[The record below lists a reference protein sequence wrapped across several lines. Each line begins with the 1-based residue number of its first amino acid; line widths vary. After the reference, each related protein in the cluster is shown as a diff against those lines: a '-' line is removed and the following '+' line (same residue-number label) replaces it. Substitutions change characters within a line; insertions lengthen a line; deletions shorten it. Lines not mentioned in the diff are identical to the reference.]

1 VAVIKNRPPAERG
14 HRGFFK
20 KGEEGEKSMPKKGTD
35 EMRDQIQRLMGDLL
49 KDAKPLGYQPDPSF
63 HPPMDV
69 YETENELVVVME
81 IAGMRAEDIH
91 VVFEKDTLAIS
102 GERVEVC
109 SSPKIRLH
117 QMEIDYG
124 DFYRTLYIPFPLK
137 ADEIR
142 AVYRQGF
149 LTVTIPKRKETGPKV
164 VEVNIR

>member
-1 VAVIKNRPPAERG
+1 
-14 HRGFFK
+14 
-20 KGEEGEKSMPKKGTD
+20 MPKKGTD
-35 EMRDQIQRLMGDLL
+35 EMRDQIQRMMGDLL
-49 KDAKPLGYQPDPSF
+49 RDVRSLGYQTDPSF

-102 GERVEVC
+102 GERVEG
-109 SSPKIRLH
+109 SLAPKTRLH

-124 DFYRTLYIPFPLK
+124 DFYRSLYIPFPLK
-137 ADEIR
+137 GDEIR

-149 LTVTIPKRKETGPKV
+149 LTVTIPKRKETGPMV

>member
-1 VAVIKNRPPAERG
+1 
-14 HRGFFK
+14 
-20 KGEEGEKSMPKKGTD
+20 
-35 EMRDQIQRLMGDLL
+35 
-49 KDAKPLGYQPDPSF
+49 
-63 HPPMDV
+63 MDV
-69 YETENELVVVME
+69 YETENELVVILE
-81 IAGMRAEDIH
+81 IAGVRAEDIR

-102 GERVEVC
+102 GARAESC
-109 SSPKIRLH
+109 SAPKTRLH

-149 LTVTIPKRKETGPKV
+149 LTVTIPKRKETGLRV